1 MSVLNKAA
9 EIVEAIGSSRH
20 PSRLGELAAALDM
33 PKSSLHR
40 LLVEMVGLGLLRT
53 DGEGAYSL
61 GPRLIRWGSL
71 AAESFELASIAGP
84 VMRDLRDATDE
95 TVNLYVPVEAD
106 RVCIATEPGNR
117 ALQHN
122 PMLGVARPAGRGAAG
137 QLVMAYASPRT
148 RGRMRAESALPLPS
162 DADLDKLCITR
173 YAISREEIEPGLVV
187 VGAAILMGDHLIGV
201 LALAGVTAIMTP
213 EHVDELIPK
222 LLAASA
228 EVSQALETGTPSALA
243 RARVH

>member
-9 EIVEAIGSSRH
+9 EIVEAIGSDRNA
-20 PSRLGELAAALDM
+20 SRLGELAAALDM

-40 LLVEMVGLGLLRT
+40 LLVEMVSLGLLRT

-61 GPRLIRWGSL
+61 GPRLIRWGAL
-71 AAESFELASIAGP
+71 AADSFDLRSVARP
-84 VMRDLRDATDE
+84 VMRALRDATDE
-95 TVNLYVPVEAD
+95 TVNLYVPVD
-106 RVCIATEPGNR
+106 TNRVCIASEAGNR

-122 PMLGVARPAGRGAAG
+122 PMLGISRPAGRGAAG
-137 QLVMAYASPRT
+137 QLVMAYASART
-148 RGRMRAESALPLPS
+148 RDRMRAESDEPLLS
-162 DADLDKLCITR
+162 DAELDRLRAAR

-187 VGAAILMGDHLIGV
+187 VGAAILVGDHLVGV

-213 EHVDELIPK
+213 EHVDELVPK

-228 EVSQALETGTPSALA
+228 EVSQSVETGSPRPLA
-243 RARVH
+243 RAH